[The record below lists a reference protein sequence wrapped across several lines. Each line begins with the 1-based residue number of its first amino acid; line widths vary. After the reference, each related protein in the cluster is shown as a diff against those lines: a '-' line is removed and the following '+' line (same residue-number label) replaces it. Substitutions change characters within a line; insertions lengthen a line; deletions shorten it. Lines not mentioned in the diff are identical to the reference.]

1 MDVLWPVLA
10 TLAAIALIV
19 AGLIGTLLPII
30 PGAPLVFFGLWL
42 IALSDHYRHVGW
54 PTLSVLGAVVIAT
67 VVVDIAASAIGAKK
81 AGASR
86 QAITGALL
94 GSIVGMFFGIPGLLL
109 GPFVGAVVGEFI
121 AQRRVERATTVGIAT
136 WLGLLA
142 GSIAKLA
149 LCLAMLLIFAFAWFV

>member
-10 TLAAIALIV
+10 TLVAIALIV

>member
-1 MDVLWPVLA
+1 MDVLWPVLS

-121 AQRRVERATTVGIAT
+121 AQRRVERATTVGVAT

>member
-1 MDVLWPVLA
+1 MDVLWPVLSA
-10 TLAAIALIV
+10 LAAIALIV
-19 AGLIGTLLPII
+19 AGLIGTLLPVI

>member
-1 MDVLWPVLA
+1 
-10 TLAAIALIV
+10 
-19 AGLIGTLLPII
+19 
-30 PGAPLVFFGLWL
+30 
-42 IALSDHYRHVGW
+42 
-54 PTLSVLGAVVIAT
+54 VIAT

>member
-1 MDVLWPVLA
+1 MDVLWPVLSA
-10 TLAAIALIV
+10 LAAIVLIV
-19 AGLIGTLLPII
+19 AGLIGTLLPVV

-54 PTLSVLGAVVIAT
+54 PTLSVLGAVVVIT
-67 VVVDIAASAIGAKK
+67 VIVDVVASAIGAKK

-86 QAITGALL
+86 QAVTGALL

-121 AQRRVERATTVGIAT
+121 AQRRVERATTVGVAT